1 VAEYEFA
8 LAEAIVDSDP
18 VIGVY
23 AACEWDCLSDDGK
36 VWIAAI
42 VAEAVKRSGTAAP
55 QPGDGAT
62 TIVWPAALT
71 PTLRD
76 LLGFMCFELGPMAH
90 AYQAVGRFVGADGEP
105 LKKRAEDEQAFML
118 HRFLHHW
125 STAGDNWRASMRE
138 ELAPVVAA
146 AKEKAEAKTS
156 PSAGMA

>member
-62 TIVWPAALT
+62 TIVAGGAHPDLTRPAGVHVL
-71 PTLRD
+71 
-76 LLGFMCFELGPMAH
+76 
-90 AYQAVGRFVGADGEP
+90 
-105 LKKRAEDEQAFML
+105 
-118 HRFLHHW
+118 
-125 STAGDNWRASMRE
+125 
-138 ELAPVVAA
+138 
-146 AKEKAEAKTS
+146 
-156 PSAGMA
+156 